1 MEKSMATSYK
11 NENTFIFSKS
21 KKLMYFK
28 LIQM

>member
-11 NENTFIFSKS
+11 NGNIFICSKS